1 MNTRKHILIALS
13 LLLVASFALSACAAP
28 QTVVQ
33 TVEVV
38 KTVEVPGAPQV
49 TEVVKTETVVQTQ
62 VVEVAKKA
70 FTTPDPIL
78 GDVKVRQALDYCT
91 NRLDLIK
98 SVYPLLNEDQQKSLV
113 MWTMI
118 PRASWAYAGD
128 DKVTVYNFDPE
139 KGKALLDEAG
149 WKINADVNPDF
160 RVNDKGDVLALKF
173 TTTNAAFRQTWSAV
187 WQKQMADCGIQVL
200 TQYVP
205 ASWWFGDTTGLARRD
220 FQLGAYAW
228 VGEPDPGGTTLW
240 QCDQIPTPDNGWT
253 GQNYMGWCNQ
263 QADVATKNANNTLV
277 KDDRIKW
284 FVTLQQEYTK
294 DVPALPLFNR
304 TETFSTDAKMTG
316 FDPKP
321 GESYYT
327 YNAGTWAIPGR
338 NTLVL
343 GLTQEPA
350 SLFGL
355 VEDAWVAHI
364 VLNLIGG
371 DRNYTSLNYD
381 YQPVFYKELP
391 TIENGQAVNA
401 DVDVKAG
408 DKVVDADGNVAELK
422 NGLKVRDNTGNIVE
436 YTGQALKMK
445 QLTTNFTFR
454 DDLKWPDGTPLA
466 TEDIQLGWKIKCDKD
481 SGATSFIT
489 CDKTADVKFSGLTL
503 TRTALPGD
511 QDPTYFVLSDF
522 YMYPAHRVLSDGRKL
537 ADVPAKEYATLPE
550 IAQQPWGF
558 GPYMVKE
565 WVKGEKIVLEAD
577 PYWFG
582 GKPATPNFTVAI
594 VTPENA
600 EAQLLAGQVDVLGSE
615 TLSGITETLDK
626 AEKAGKVKNSVIPGG
641 TWEHID
647 FNLFVK

>member
-1 MNTRKHILIALS
+1 MNTRKHILVVLS
-13 LLLVASFALSACAAP
+13 ILLVASFVLSACQA
-28 QTVVQ
+28 QQVVKTVTVVQ
-33 TVEVV
+33 TVEVPQV
-38 KTVEVPGAPQV
+38 QV
-49 TEVVKTETVVQTQ
+49 TEVVKTETVIQTQ
-62 VVEVAKKA
+62 VVEVAAKA

-78 GDVKVRQALDYCT
+78 SDLKVRQALDYCT

-98 SVYPLLNEDQQKSLV
+98 AVYPLLTEDQQKSLV

-118 PRASWAYAGD
+118 PRDSWAYAGD
-128 DKVTVYNFDPE
+128 DNVTTYPFDAE

-149 WKINADVNPDF
+149 WKINPDVNPDV
-160 RVNDKGDVLALKF
+160 RTNDKNETLSLKF
-173 TTTNAAFRQTWSAV
+173 TTTNATFRQTWGAV
-187 WQKQMADCGIQVL
+187 WQKQMADCGVQII

-263 QADVATKNANNTLV
+263 AADTATKNANNTLV
-277 KDDRIKW
+277 KDERIKW
-284 FVTLQQEYTK
+284 YAQLQQEYTK
-294 DVPALPLFNR
+294 DVPAIPLFNR
-304 TETFSTDAKMTG
+304 TETFSTDAKLTN

-327 YNAGTWAIPGR
+327 YNAGTWTDPGK

-355 VEDAWVAHI
+355 VEDAFVAHV
-364 VLNLIGG
+364 VLNLIGA
-371 DRNYTSLNYD
+371 DRTYTSLNYD

-391 TIENGQAVNA
+391 SIENGTAVNTA
-401 DVDVKAG
+401 VDVKAG
-408 DKVVDADGNVAELK
+408 DMVVDATGTNVKLE
-422 NGLKVRDNTGNIVE
+422 NGVKVKDS
-436 YTGQALKMK
+436 TGQEVEFTGQPLKMN
-445 QLTTNFTFR
+445 QLTTTYEFR

-466 TEDIQLGWKIKCDKD
+466 QEDLELGWKIKCDKE
-481 SGATSFIT
+481 SGATSFIL
-489 CDKTADVKFSGLTL
+489 CDKTADIKFDGLKV

-511 QDPTYFVLSDF
+511 QDPQYFILTDF
-522 YMYPAHRVLSDGRKL
+522 YIYPAHRVLSDGRKL

-558 GPYMVKE
+558 GPYMVKD
-565 WVKGEKIVLEAD
+565 WVKGEKIVLETD

-582 GKPATPNFTVAI
+582 GTPATPNFTVAI
-594 VTPENA
+594 VTPENS
-600 EAQLLAGQVDVLGSE
+600 EAQLLAGQIDILGSE
-615 TLSGITETLDK
+615 SLTGIDDTLNK
-626 AEKAGKVKNSVIPGG
+626 AEQAGKVKNYVIPGG

-647 FNLFVK
+647 FNLFEK